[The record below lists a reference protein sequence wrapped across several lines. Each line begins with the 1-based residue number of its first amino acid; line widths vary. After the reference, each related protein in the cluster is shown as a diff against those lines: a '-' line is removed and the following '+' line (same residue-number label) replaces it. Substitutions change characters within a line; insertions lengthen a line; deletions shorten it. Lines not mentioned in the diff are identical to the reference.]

1 MGDVLRL
8 QDIINIEMFQKIQD
22 DIADATGLA
31 IITTDYKGKPVT
43 EHSRRTDFCSIIR
56 KDSKLAELC
65 EKCDSRGGLEA
76 VRTGKPFIYRCHT
89 GLIDFAVPIIV
100 QGQYLGALMAGQIL
114 TEENKLLE
122 LESVIQSDKDYI
134 EQHEDL
140 MKEYKRLPIIP
151 FSKIQAIAQMM
162 FHISNYIVDEGVLK
176 IAQQELNEKSIK
188 FMEAKRA
195 QVEIEKELKAA
206 QLKALQSQINPHFLF
221 NVLNSISSLALIE
234 KAYKT
239 QEVTCNL
246 AEILRYTLKKADQ
259 MVEVQEA
266 INYVTAYLKLQ
277 KVRFG
282 SRLEFYIDIKE
293 EYKKVRIPFMIIQP
307 FVENSIIHGLELKEE
322 GGMIKISIYESGKF
336 LVISIIDNGRGI
348 EKDKL
353 ELINAGKEEEYT
365 RNTLSGIGISNIKQ
379 RLTHYYGN
387 NYSISINSKIN
398 EGTEVKISLPQ

>member
-1 MGDVLRL
+1 MSDVIRL

-31 IITTDYKGKPVT
+31 IITTDYKGKPIT
-43 EHSRRTDFCSIIR
+43 KHSRRTDFCSIIR

-76 VRTGKPFIYRCHT
+76 VRTGKPFIYRCHR

-114 TEENKLLE
+114 TEESKLLE
-122 LESVIQSDKDYI
+122 LESVIQSNKDIQQDK
-134 EQHEDL
+134 EL
-140 MKEYKRLPIIP
+140 MEEYKKLLTIP
-151 FSKIQAIAQMM
+151 FSKIQSIAQMM

-176 IAQQELNEKSIK
+176 IAQQELNEKNIK
-188 FMEAKRA
+188 FIEAKRA
-195 QVEIEKELKAA
+195 QMEIEKELKAA

-221 NVLNSISSLALIE
+221 NVLNSIASLALIE
-234 KAYKT
+234 KAHKT

-246 AEILRYTLKKADQ
+246 AEILRYTLKKSDQ

-266 INYVTAYLKLQ
+266 INYVTSYLQLQ

-282 SRLEFYIDIKE
+282 PRLEFYIDIKE
-293 EYKKVRIPFMIIQP
+293 EYKKVKIPFMIIQP

-322 GGMIKISIYESGKF
+322 GGVIKISIYESGKS
-336 LVISIIDNGRGI
+336 LVICIEDNGRGI

-353 ELINAGKEEEYT
+353 ELINEGKEEEYT

-379 RLTHYYGN
+379 RMTHYYGD
-387 NYSISINSKIN
+387 NYSINISSRINQ
-398 EGTEVKISLPQ
+398 GTEVKISLPQ